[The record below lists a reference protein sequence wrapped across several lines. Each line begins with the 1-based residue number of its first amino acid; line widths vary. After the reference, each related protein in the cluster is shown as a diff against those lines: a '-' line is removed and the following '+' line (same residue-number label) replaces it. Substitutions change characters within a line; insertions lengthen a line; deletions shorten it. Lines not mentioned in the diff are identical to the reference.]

1 MSISL
6 SLPSARW
13 LSAALPLVLLLGCQ
27 AGLESA
33 GPMDAAY
40 LASLQQWRAARVVEM
55 KHNPGRLGYVASG
68 RLLPGRY
75 SVGGE
80 LADEVDIRLPLAVAG
95 LGHLVLEADSARF
108 VSSQDARSVPLQP
121 SRFDIDP
128 GTRLDIGDG
137 QFFVVRTGP
146 LWGWRFKR
154 PQAAATHPFA
164 GFEHYPVDARWRVKA
179 RWKAYPKPQSLIV
192 LTTIGTP
199 LEFAALG
206 EASFWLGG
214 QEHRLRAV
222 ALPEGDRMMFM
233 FSDRTSGRGSH
244 GSGRSVVSALPAPGQ
259 RWVELDFNRAENP
272 ACALTVHLVC
282 PLTPAENRL
291 DIAVEA
297 GEQAWREV

>member
-1 MSISL
+1 MSL
-6 SLPSARW
+6 LLPLPSARW
-13 LSAALPLVLLLGCQ
+13 FSAALPLALLLGCHGG
-27 AGLESA
+27 ANPA

-40 LASLQQWRAARVVEM
+40 LESLQQWRSARVVEM
-55 KHNPGRLGYVASG
+55 KHRPGRLGYVASG

-80 LADEVDIRLPLAVAG
+80 LAAEPDIRLPLAVSE
-95 LGHLVLEADSARF
+95 LGQLVLEADSARF
-108 VSSQDARSVPLQP
+108 VSVDQARSTVLQP

-154 PQAAATHPFA
+154 QQAAAEHPFN
-164 GFEHYPVDARWRVKA
+164 GFEHYPVDVRWRVKA

-222 ALPEGDRMMFM
+222 SLPEGDRMMFM
-233 FSDRTSGRGSH
+233 FSDRTCGRGSH
-244 GSGRSVVSALPAPGQ
+244 GSGRNVVTALPSPGQ
-259 RWVELDFNRAENP
+259 RWIELDFNRAENP
-272 ACALTVHLVC
+272 ACALTTHLVC